1 MADRSPIK
9 NSVLKHAVSLKELTE
24 SELRGVGNM
33 GFSDIYEELGD
44 TSNDQENGLFMVEN
58 PQFNKQQNQEYL
70 SEVRTVISLESD
82 IYLQLMWQDHSNGY
96 ISIDLNV

>member
-1 MADRSPIK
+1 
-9 NSVLKHAVSLKELTE
+9 
-24 SELRGVGNM
+24 M